1 VKLRGKLASTTAIA
15 LGVLAL
21 AGTAPAHAT
30 DDVSSSQVL
39 ASHGLG
45 ARPPKKHVAPKV
57 SMRAMDAPPA
67 SFDLR
72 AWAMT
77 PGNQGAVGSCV
88 TWAIDYGM
96 LGWYY
101 KYTGRGTVAF
111 QPMYTYSQINGGGD
125 NGSWPTDALDV
136 AQTQGSD
143 TQAHYSHSN
152 FDWYDQPN
160 ASEHA
165 NAAKYKIAGYETL
178 FAGAGDPA
186 NADLLKNAI
195 SNYQPVAII
204 IPVRHGFDYLTSDP
218 DDVDTDYSSSIR
230 GYHEVLAIAYDEAG
244 LIIENSWTT
253 GWANGG
259 FGRMSWD
266 VVNHDVMEGDVIT
279 ALADPVAP
287 SVSTPAVA
295 AQASGSTS
303 DGTLTYKATWSG
315 SQGSTGAITSYDA
328 EYQID
333 GGAYAPVALS
343 SETATQF
350 TLDAQ
355 IGHPYRVRVRANA
368 DDLVGAW
375 KYSATFTPTLI
386 EESNGKVSYSGSW
399 SGHGAANASSA
410 RVKLSSAK
418 GNTATL
424 TATGRNFAWVA
435 TKATSRG
442 SAQVY
447 VDGKLK
453 TTINTHANS
462 VSSQQV
468 VYVINFG
475 SSASHNIKIVNVATA
490 GHPAVDVDAFV
501 VS

>member
-1 VKLRGKLASTTAIA
+1 MQLRGKLASTTAIA

-21 AGTAPAHAT
+21 AGITPAHAE
-30 DDVSSSQVL
+30 DNL
-39 ASHGLG
+39 IASHGLG
-45 ARPPKKHVAPKV
+45 ALPPKLHVAPKV

-72 AWAMT
+72 EWAMT

-96 LGWYY
+96 LGWYH
-101 KYTGRGTVAF
+101 KYTGRGSIAF
-111 QPMYTYSQINGGGD
+111 QPMYTYSQINGGAD
-125 NGSWPTDALDV
+125 NGSWPTDALYI

-143 TQAHYSHSN
+143 TQAHYSHNN
-152 FDWYDQPN
+152 FDWFDQPN
-160 ASEHA
+160 ASERA

-186 NADLLKNAI
+186 NADLLKSAI

-218 DDVDTDYSSSIR
+218 DDVDTDYSTSIR

-244 LIIENSWTT
+244 LIIQNSWST

-259 FGRMSWD
+259 FGRMSWA

-279 ALADPVAP
+279 ALADPVPP
-287 SVSTPAVA
+287 SVSTPSVA
-295 AQASGSTS
+295 AQATGSTS
-303 DGTLTYKATWSG
+303 DGTATYKATWTG

-333 GGAYAPVALS
+333 GGAYTPVALS
-343 SETATQF
+343 SETATQL

-355 IGHPYRVRVRANA
+355 IGHTYRVRVRANA

-375 KYSATFTPTLI
+375 KYSATFTPTVI
-386 EESNGKVSYSGSW
+386 EESNTKVSYSSGW
-399 SGHGAANASSA
+399 SGKGAANASA
-410 RVKLSSAK
+410 AKVKRSSTK

-424 TATGRNFAWVA
+424 TATGRSFAWVA
-435 TKATSRG
+435 SKAPSRG
-442 SAQVY
+442 SAQLY
-447 VDGKLK
+447 VDGNLK
-453 TTINTHANS
+453 ATINTHANS
-462 VSSQQV
+462 GSSQQV
-468 VYVINFG
+468 VYSVNFG
-475 SSASHNIKIVNVATA
+475 SSASHKIRIVNLATS
-490 GHPAVDVDAFV
+490 GHPNVDVDAFV